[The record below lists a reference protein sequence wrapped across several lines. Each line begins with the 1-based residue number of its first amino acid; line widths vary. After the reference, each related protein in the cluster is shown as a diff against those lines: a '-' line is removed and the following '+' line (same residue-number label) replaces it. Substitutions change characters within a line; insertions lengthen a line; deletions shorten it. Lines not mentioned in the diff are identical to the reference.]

1 MDELLALFEDL
12 AALHNRARS
21 LGINLTQF
29 TNDAS
34 RVINK
39 ALDKNFAADIAE
51 IKSAFRRPSSGSV
64 N

>member
-1 MDELLALFEDL
+1 MDDILQLLEDL
-12 AALHNRARS
+12 AVLHNRARA

-29 TNDAS
+29 TDDAS